1 MQVSGRFNIGQ
12 NYDQFIIKSIRD
24 YFGGTTEVRAIVA
37 KKESLRPR
45 RRPVEL
51 FPQADIPRR
60 GKSRPKKGTS
70 PPLPH
75 PHLIVAEGLRGL
87 KRGRNNRSEGTQ
99 TEKLN
104 IFMFKWEV
112 NPPPSPPPPPTPS
125 GGWGGRGRVL
135 FFRYHLSYMKI
146 GGDIQPAPPAPSGLG
161 GRGDKHSPGRLRGEG
176 DEKLRRIGGK
186 LIFLDIKK

>member
-75 PHLIVAEGLRGL
+75 PHLIVAEGLRG
-87 KRGRNNRSEGTQ
+87 
-99 TEKLN
+99 
-104 IFMFKWEV
+104 
-112 NPPPSPPPPPTPS
+112 
-125 GGWGGRGRVL
+125 
-135 FFRYHLSYMKI
+135 
-146 GGDIQPAPPAPSGLG
+146 
-161 GRGDKHSPGRLRGEG
+161 GE
-176 DEKLRRIGGK
+176 E
-186 LIFLDIKK
+186 

>member
-45 RRPVEL
+45 RRPVE

-70 PPLPH
+70 PPL
-75 PHLIVAEGLRGL
+75 
-87 KRGRNNRSEGTQ
+87 
-99 TEKLN
+99 
-104 IFMFKWEV
+104 F
-112 NPPPSPPPPPTPS
+112 SPPPPTLD
-125 GGWGGRGRVL
+125 RG
-135 FFRYHLSYMKI
+135 
-146 GGDIQPAPPAPSGLG
+146 
-161 GRGDKHSPGRLRGEG
+161 
-176 DEKLRRIGGK
+176 
-186 LIFLDIKK
+186 

>member
-45 RRPVEL
+45 RRPVE

-70 PPLPH
+70 PPPL
-75 PHLIVAEGLRGL
+75 
-87 KRGRNNRSEGTQ
+87 
-99 TEKLN
+99 
-104 IFMFKWEV
+104 
-112 NPPPSPPPPPTPS
+112 
-125 GGWGGRGRVL
+125 
-135 FFRYHLSYMKI
+135 
-146 GGDIQPAPPAPSGLG
+146 
-161 GRGDKHSPGRLRGEG
+161 
-176 DEKLRRIGGK
+176 
-186 LIFLDIKK
+186 

>member
-112 NPPPSPPPPPTPS
+112 NPPPHPLPPPTPS
-125 GGWGGRGRVL
+125 GGWGGRGRVPSL
-135 FFRYHLSYMKI
+135 WGVVKRGHFFCKQNLRKKRMPPHTPSPP
-146 GGDIQPAPPAPSGLG
+146 QPP
-161 GRGDKHSPGRLRGEG
+161 RGAG
-176 DEKLRRIGGK
+176 
-186 LIFLDIKK
+186 